1 MVLHRV
7 LVTDPAAFD
16 AAVAAAKASTPD
28 ATFVLLTGAP
38 ADGGGGGPSWCP
50 DCNVAKPVLEPA
62 LAAAGAAGAVTLVEC
77 SIPRAGY
84 AGVPTHPY
92 RVHPGIKLRGVPTLL
107 KWGAGRKTGEL
118 VEAQCAD
125 EALVRELVLGE

>member
-7 LVTDPAAFD
+7 LVTDPSAFD
-16 AAVAAAKASTPD
+16 AAVAAAKAATPD

-38 ADGGGGGPSWCP
+38 ADGASGASWCP
-50 DCNVAKPVLEPA
+50 DCNDAKPVLEPVFA
-62 LAAAGAAGAVTLVEC
+62 EAGAAGDVTLVEC

-84 AGVPTHPY
+84 SGVPTHPY
-92 RVHPGIKLRGVPTLL
+92 RVHPALKLKGVPTLI

-125 EALVRELVLGE
+125 KALVRELVLGE